1 MYILSTHEISF
12 YDFKTNLLNVNNS
25 HTALK
30 MSQKINS
37 SYF

>member
-25 HTALK
+25 YTALK
-30 MSQKINS
+30 IHQEINS